1 MRGVSCRRADGSAA
15 RKILLLFIFVNTGQG
30 YLMSSNGVS
39 DASKSTVCR
48 IVAAVSPLV
57 FESMTMNTKKMN
69 YEMDITQQRFV
80 PGVVLLNADKV

>member
-1 MRGVSCRRADGSAA
+1 MVFLMLRRV
-15 RKILLLFIFVNTGQG
+15 L
-30 YLMSSNGVS
+30 
-39 DASKSTVCR
+39 CR

-57 FESMTMNTKKMN
+57 FESVTMNTKKMN